1 MKVGSDIGIVGL
13 ATMGQNL
20 CLNFLSKGYHIAAW
34 NLEPEPAKE
43 FAKEQKDALLVV
55 CGSLEGLVQRLERP
69 RKIIILIQSGE
80 PVDEM
85 IGQLQKILEP
95 GDVLIDAG
103 NSHFL
108 DTERR
113 FESMKNL
120 GIEFVGLGISG
131 GPE

>member
-55 CGSLEGLVQRLERP
+55 CGSLEDLVQRLERP
-69 RKIIILIQSGE
+69 RTIIILIQSGE

-85 IGQLQKILEP
+85 IGQLQKILE
-95 GDVLIDAG
+95 AG
-103 NSHFL
+103 GRCL
-108 DTERR
+108 D
-113 FESMKNL
+113 
-120 GIEFVGLGISG
+120 
-131 GPE
+131 